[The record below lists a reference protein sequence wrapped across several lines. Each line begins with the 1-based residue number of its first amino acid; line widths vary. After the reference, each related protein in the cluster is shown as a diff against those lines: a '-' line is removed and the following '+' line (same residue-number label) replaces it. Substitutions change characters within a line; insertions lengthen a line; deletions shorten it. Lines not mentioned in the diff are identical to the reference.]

1 MLVITTILLAL
12 ILSRLTSYLMKRHYN
27 SAISE
32 WQSNALEMVRDPAH
46 LKDDEFTSSR
56 FSSLNS
62 LSLKGLTK
70 RERLHQ
76 YIMDAFCCGF
86 MGVSVY
92 LLWDGLGVVPL
103 IVLAGLILLL
113 ACHVLTDCHSH
124 ILMDDITYILL
135 WAGLL
140 SHIKGIPSLLPS
152 IDMQSGVIG
161 AFVGYMAFWLLAK
174 AFKVLRGIDGL
185 GMGDFK
191 LMAVFGAWLGVEP
204 LIWVALLG
212 STVGLMG
219 MIITKMLPSSDKY
232 VAVNLNVS
240 ENKEKAPMEFPFGPS
255 LCIGFLVVL
264 LIHMSGHT
272 SWLRLL

>member
-1 MLVITTILLAL
+1 MSIIVTLLLAL
-12 ILSRLTSYLMKRHYN
+12 VLSRITSYLMKWHYN
-27 SAISE
+27 NAISE
-32 WQSNALEMVRDPAH
+32 WQSNALEMVKDPIH

-62 LSLKGLTK
+62 LSLKSLTK

-76 YIMDAFCCGF
+76 YITDAFCCGF
-86 MGVSVY
+86 MGVSAY
-92 LLWDGLGVVPL
+92 LLGDSFN
-103 IVLAGLILLL
+103 IVSLVILTGLILLL

-152 IDMQSGVIG
+152 VDMQSGVIG

-174 AFKVLRGIDGL
+174 VFKVLRGIDGL

-191 LMAVFGAWLGVEP
+191 LMAVFGAWLGAEP
-204 LIWVALLG
+204 LIWVALVG
-212 STVGLMG
+212 SLVGLVG
-219 MIITKMLPSSDKY
+219 MIVTKMLPASDKDI
-232 VAVNLNVS
+232 AVNLNVS
-240 ENKEKAPMEFPFGPS
+240 SDKEKAPMEFPFGPS

-264 LIHMSGHT
+264 LIHMSGHA